1 MILSHKI
8 RIYPN
13 NKQKSH
19 IEKSFG
25 VSRFTYNWILEK
37 FNQYQAT
44 NTPFYLYELKKEF
57 NAIKKVSF
65 PFVCEVSKYASQEAF
80 IDFKDALHAY
90 YNKTKRH
97 VTLNYKSKKDPH
109 QNYYVGGDLIRVFQ
123 KEGIDKDYLKL
134 PKMDALKLSE
144 KIRFNGHIVGVRIIR
159 EHNTYYVVVNINTEH
174 HMSSISKPNLSVGID
189 LGIKHHITLS
199 NGLQIDYPNLSS
211 LINRINFMQRKLSR
225 KNHPRTKDDN
235 TPCSNNYIKQKTK
248 LINLYRRLDNV
259 KRDYEKK
266 VTSIL
271 VNHYSD
277 ICIEDLSVEHMKHNR
292 FVAKNLQFISFNKI
306 RTNLEYKCSEYGSNL
321 HIANRLFASSK
332 ICSNCGVAK
341 TKLKPST
348 RIYKCHNC
356 GLSIDRDLNAAINLK
371 NYIGRVTSD
380 IMPLDLDSFIADCK
394 KSNINVFRIEE
405 GR

>member
-97 VTLNYKSKKDPH
+97 VTLKYKSKKDSH

-134 PKMDALKLSE
+134 PKMDALKLLYQSP
-144 KIRFNGHIVGVRIIR
+144 IF
-159 EHNTYYVVVNINTEH
+159 
-174 HMSSISKPNLSVGID
+174 L
-189 LGIKHHITLS
+189 LG
-199 NGLQIDYPNLSS
+199 
-211 LINRINFMQRKLSR
+211 
-225 KNHPRTKDDN
+225 
-235 TPCSNNYIKQKTK
+235 
-248 LINLYRRLDNV
+248 
-259 KRDYEKK
+259 
-266 VTSIL
+266 
-271 VNHYSD
+271 
-277 ICIEDLSVEHMKHNR
+277 
-292 FVAKNLQFISFNKI
+292 
-306 RTNLEYKCSEYGSNL
+306 
-321 HIANRLFASSK
+321 
-332 ICSNCGVAK
+332 
-341 TKLKPST
+341 
-348 RIYKCHNC
+348 
-356 GLSIDRDLNAAINLK
+356 
-371 NYIGRVTSD
+371 
-380 IMPLDLDSFIADCK
+380 
-394 KSNINVFRIEE
+394 
-405 GR
+405 